1 MEAVIDVAGITG
13 IVLSIIRVG
22 AFAVAS
28 PVLKAFPMVGRSAFA
43 LGVGLALAEP
53 TPMPSTLSGLV
64 IAMATNIG
72 IGVVLGFLTGILL
85 HAFEVAG
92 SIIDLNSGLNVSQ
105 IFDPITGQ
113 SVSVFARAF
122 NLGAMALWLVM
133 GGDRLAVEALAAT
146 VEILPLDGSLSFA
159 PGLAETAVA
168 LVAQML
174 VAAIQLTIPALAAL
188 MVVEVALGVASR
200 FAPQANVF
208 ALGLPAKLAAAL
220 ATVALVV
227 LAFPGA
233 IDTSMDATR
242 DVVVTTIR
250 GLGG

>member
-1 MEAVIDVAGITG
+1 MEAVIDVAGMTG
-13 IVLSIIRVG
+13 IVLAITRVG

-28 PVLKAFPMVGRSAFA
+28 PVLKAFPATGRSAFA
-43 LGVGLALAEP
+43 LAVGLALARP
-53 TPMPSTLSGLV
+53 TPMPSSLSGFV
-64 IAMATNIG
+64 VVMATNIG
-72 IGVVLGFLTGILL
+72 VGIVLGFLTGILL

-92 SIIDLNSGLNVSQ
+92 SIIDLNSGLNASQ
-105 IFDPITGQ
+105 IFDPLTGQ
-113 SVSVFARAF
+113 SVSVFGRAF
-122 NLGAMALWLVM
+122 NLTAMVLWLVM

-146 VEILPLDGSLSFA
+146 VEILPLDGALSFS
-159 PGLAETAVA
+159 PGLAETAVT

-174 VAAIQLTIPALAAL
+174 LAAVQLTIPALAAL
-188 MVVEVALGVASR
+188 MVVEVALGVAAR

-227 LAFPGA
+227 VAFPSA
-233 IDTSMDATR
+233 IGTSMDATR
-242 DVVVTTIR
+242 DIVVTTIR